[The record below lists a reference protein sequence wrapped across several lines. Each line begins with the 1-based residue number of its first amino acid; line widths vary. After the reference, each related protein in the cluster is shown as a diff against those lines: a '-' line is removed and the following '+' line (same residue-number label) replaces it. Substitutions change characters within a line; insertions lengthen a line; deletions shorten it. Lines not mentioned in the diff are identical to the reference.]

1 MAVSSSAPANAAD
14 FDPQTGQAVDVIP
27 GVVRVTAPNG
37 GPYTFTGTNSF
48 IVGHDRVA
56 VIDPGPDDS
65 RHLGALL
72 KAIGNRPVERII
84 LTHTHIDHS
93 ALARR
98 LKRETGAPLSFGGP
112 HRLSRPKRRFELN
125 MLSGGCDWSLV
136 PDETLAD
143 GEMVMAG
150 DVALVVMATPGH
162 CANHL
167 AFGIKDSEWLFTGDH
182 IMGWNS
188 TLVAVPDGSMGDYLA
203 SMEKV
208 IAAPYKRYLPAHG
221 GPIADGPGYARAL
234 LAHRN
239 LRNNQIIDA
248 VNKGARTTTA
258 LLRLIYKGI
267 APALNLAA
275 RMTIEAHVEYLTARG
290 DIKARPTLLGWR
302 LSPRARQG

>member
-1 MAVSSSAPANAAD
+1 
-14 FDPQTGQAVDVIP
+14 
-27 GVVRVTAPNG
+27 VVRVTAPNG

-48 IVGHDRVA
+48 IVGHDTIA

-65 RHLGALL
+65 RHLAALV
-72 KAIGNRPVERII
+72 KAIGGRRVERII

-98 LKRETGAPLSFGGP
+98 LKRETGAMLSFAGP
-112 HRLSRPKRRFELN
+112 HRLSRPKRPFEFN
-125 MLSGGCDWSLV
+125 MLSGGCDWALM

-143 GEMVMAG
+143 GETVVAG
-150 DVALVVMATPGH
+150 DVALLAMATPGH
-162 CANHL
+162 CANHM
-167 AFGIKDSEWLFTGDH
+167 AFGIKDSEWLFTGDD

-188 TLVAVPDGSMGDYLA
+188 TLVAVPDGSMADYLA

-208 IAAPYKRYLPAHG
+208 IAAPYRRYLPAHG

-239 LRNNQIIDA
+239 LRNNQIVDA

-267 APALNLAA
+267 APTLNLAA
-275 RMTIEAHVEYLTARG
+275 RMTIEAHVEYLAARG
-290 DIKARPTLLGWR
+290 DIAARRTLLGWR
-302 LSPRARQG
+302 LTPRR